1 MYYSIKRDMK
11 GILSTS
17 RRSVKLKKDSNDI
30 YLLQKI
36 QCLLIARV
44 KTVFD

>member
-17 RRSVKLKKDSNDI
+17 RRSVKLK
-30 YLLQKI
+30 YFHFFYPL
-36 QCLLIARV
+36 V
-44 KTVFD
+44 KNNKNLTKVDNK